1 MSAQPTKTPASP
13 RKRPSLA
20 STLKSR
26 DTEETFD
33 LIFYRPIGYVWA
45 LLCRRLGIVPN
56 AVTIVAIILGTAGGI
71 LLGFGTLSLTL
82 WAIALIVL
90 ANSLDSA
97 DGQLARMT
105 GQKTLIGRILDGFA
119 GDVWFFSIYF
129 FLCLRLTFQPAPWGT
144 EWGIW
149 IWLLSAYSG
158 FHCHARQCA
167 LADYYR
173 NIHLYFE
180 KGKEGCELDSYA
192 QQKALMLSLPWN
204 GKEWFHK
211 IYLFFYANYTRGQE
225 KMTPKFQQFYRLMQQ
240 RYPAGPPPALRQKF
254 RNASRPLMKYANILT
269 FDTRVIVLF
278 LSLFAGQPWL
288 FLAFEIIVLE
298 ALRFYTRH
306 VHESFCEQFTKEIE
320 HDK

>member
-1 MSAQPTKTPASP
+1 MKSEDIESAFELYVTRTP
-13 RKRPSLA
+13 
-20 STLKSR
+20 
-26 DTEETFD
+26 
-33 LIFYRPIGYVWA
+33 GYLWA
-45 LLCRRLGIVPN
+45 LAFKKLHIHPI
-56 AVTIVAIILGTAGGI
+56 AVTLLSIVIGAAAGYFFWSADIRLNLVGM
-71 LLGFGTLSLTL
+71 LLLI
-82 WAIALIVL
+82 WA
-90 ANSLDSA
+90 NWYDCA

-225 KMTPKFQQFYRLMQQ
+225 QMTPKFQQFYRLMQQ